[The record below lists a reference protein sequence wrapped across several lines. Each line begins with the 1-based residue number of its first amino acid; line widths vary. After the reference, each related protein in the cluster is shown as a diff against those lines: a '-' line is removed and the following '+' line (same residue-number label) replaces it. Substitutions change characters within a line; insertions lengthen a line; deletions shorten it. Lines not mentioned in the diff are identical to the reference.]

1 VTAAADAPTEPIPRV
16 TSAVEQAAAERSTGE
31 RRARRRRLLGDVA
44 TYTALS
50 IATFVAFCVAGLA
63 WIDEWSVARDPGATL
78 FYEYVRTVSD
88 SEWTWEWGL
97 PTFRAEGVTYDGTL
111 LVGTSTAS
119 PWIYAP
125 LVVGLVWWVV
135 VSARLRRP
143 PIGADRTTD
152 GTAAAGSPDPEVTQP
167 LPRSG

>member
-16 TSAVEQAAAERSTGE
+16 TSAVEQAAAERSAGE
-31 RRARRRRLLGDVA
+31 RRARRRRLLADIA

-50 IATFVAFCVAGLA
+50 IATFVAFCAAGLA
-63 WIDEWSVARDPGATL
+63 WLDQWSVARDPGATL
-78 FYEYVRTVSD
+78 FYEQVRTVSNQT
-88 SEWTWEWGL
+88 WTWEWGL

-111 LVGTSTAS
+111 LAGPSTAS

-135 VSARLRRP
+135 VRARLRRP

-152 GTAAAGSPDPEVTQP
+152 GSAAAGSPAPEATQP